1 MRRKQL
7 WVSLIATTLIAFGSL
22 VAVIATSTHPQ
33 LGLDLQ
39 GGASVTLTP
48 VGKFESGALNEVTQ
62 IYRSRIDSLGV
73 AEPEVRREG
82 DTIVVDLPGVRNKQR
97 AIDLIGTTGKVVFR
111 PVIASQPVNPPLD
124 LTKQPTTGSTTT
136 TTPGAATTT
145 APGTATTAPAASGTT
160 APAATATTASPAQG
174 FAGNSR
180 PAGAPSQ
187 TAPPTTPPSTAA
199 PTTTT
204 PGATTTTAAA
214 PAIDASILTPLDQD
228 TPDSTVI
235 LSNRDGTEIY
245 QLGPAFALGESAIS
259 SASAELQ
266 NGEWQV
272 ALTLKQG
279 AKGLDAWNQ
288 MSKICYDAAYSGGDA
303 SQCNGGMAF
312 VLDHKVISAP
322 VPNQS
327 TGGFFSDP
335 TIAITGGQGGFK
347 ESEARDLARVLNYG
361 AAPVEMKI
369 ESTSQISATLGKGSL
384 HAAVV
389 SGIIGIVL
397 VLLFMLLYYRALAL
411 VCVAGV
417 VVSGAII
424 WSVIALLS
432 RTHGLALTLAG
443 VTGVIVSVGVTIDS
457 YVVFFERLKDE
468 VRTGRTL
475 RSSAQRGFHSAWRTI
490 LAADIVSLLCA
501 AVLYQL
507 SIGSVRGFAFFLGL
521 STACDL
527 AVAYFFTR
535 PAVLLA
541 AQSDRFAR
549 GRVLGVRRGEAIDE
563 VPLATPSPTG
573 PAPALTGSAGE

>member
-7 WVSLIATTLIAFGSL
+7 WVSLIATTVIAFGSL
-22 VAVIATSTHPQ
+22 IAVIATGTHPQ

-48 VGKFESGALNEVTQ
+48 VGKFDSGALNEVTQ

-111 PVIASQPVNPPLD
+111 PVIASQPVSPPLD
-124 LTKQPTTGSTTT
+124 LTKQATTGSTTT
-136 TTPGAATTT
+136 TTPGATTT
-145 APGTATTAPAASGTT
+145 TVPGASTTTPA
-160 APAATATTASPAQG
+160 AATATTAAPTATTSSPAQG

-180 PAGAPSQ
+180 PAQAPTQ
-187 TAPPTTPPSTAA
+187 TAPPTTPPASAA
-199 PTTTT
+199 PTTTV
-204 PGATTTTAAA
+204 PGASTTTPAV

-228 TPDSTVI
+228 TPTSTVI
-235 LSNRDGTEIY
+235 LSNRDGTQVY

-279 AKGLDAWNQ
+279 SKGLDAWNN
-288 MSKICYDAAYSGGDA
+288 MAKICYDAAYNGGDA

-369 ESTSQISATLGKGSL
+369 ESTSQISATLGKDSL

-417 VVSGAII
+417 LVSGAII
-424 WSVIALLS
+424 WSVIAVLS

-507 SIGSVRGFAFFLGL
+507 SIGSVRGFAFFLGISVVL
-521 STACDL
+521 DL
-527 AVAYFFTR
+527 VIAYFFMHPLVYFMVQR
-535 PAVLLA
+535 GALVRAKKVGIAAGLDAV
-541 AQSDRFAR
+541 
-549 GRVLGVRRGEAIDE
+549 GV
-563 VPLATPSPTG
+563 
-573 PAPALTGSAGE
+573 SA